1 MELVLKVNSIDNDQI
16 HYQDGDVVEAFAN
29 TRIHLCHAEMICH
42 PDNFGF
48 NSVGLRDRDTLLEK
62 FMAQT
67 SKYKFTRLNSNDV
80 ERLNLLTDET
90 DIINTTPNAKGEYM
104 NVYQFISR
112 RIKSPRHKIFGTV
125 QGEEV
130 WYGGNSARDGVVIDA
145 VWNDIET
152 HSANLKADHCNWP
165 LSPIEKM
172 TFLPVNCV
180 GFKNSAVQEISS
192 DTANVRRCTADREVD
207 DPEHPG
213 ETMTETVA
221 KRQWQVP
228 YWDLDAEFSINI
240 DDVRNKNKTV
250 DARSS
255 APVEERNHMD
265 DVNVDKVVA
274 GIITL

>member
-1 MELVLKVNSIDNDQI
+1 MELVLKINSVTGDHV
-16 HYQDGDVVEAFAN
+16 HYQDGDVIEAFAN

-42 PDNFGF
+42 PDNFSF
-48 NSVGLRDRDTLLEK
+48 NSVGLRDRDTLFEK

-90 DIINTTPNAKGEYM
+90 EIVNTTPNAKGEYM
-104 NVYQFISR
+104 HVDQFIR
-112 RIKSPRHKIFGTV
+112 RRLKHHRHKIFGTV

-130 WYGGNSARDGVVIDA
+130 WYGGNSARDSVVIDA

-152 HSANLKADHCNWP
+152 HTDNLKADHANWP

-172 TFLPVNCV
+172 TCLAVNCV
-180 GFKNSAVQEISS
+180 GFQNSTVQEISGE
-192 DTANVRRCTADREVD
+192 TASARRSSVNKEVD

-213 ETMTETVA
+213 ETMTEMVA

-228 YWDLDAEFSINI
+228 YWDLSSEFSINI
-240 DDVRNKNKTV
+240 DDVRDKNTIV
-250 DARSS
+250 DARSV
-255 APVEERNHMD
+255 APVEERNHVD

-274 GIITL
+274 GIVTL